1 MIFSSTAI
9 LWFLFFAASGCAFM
23 VGRKMVMADQ
33 DDIIESTIMYMV
45 DNNLV
50 KYTVREDGEIELQ
63 ELNDN

>member
-1 MIFSSTAI
+1 
-9 LWFLFFAASGCAFM
+9 M